1 MSTVSPLLALADSH
15 WYVHNRCTVQ
25 LLALV
30 TQTLRFLPV
39 IETLVENSGILT
51 VEKKLQRAL
60 ALVIVHDVGAF
71 ASPAVMRS

>member
-1 MSTVSPLLALADSH
+1 MSTIAALL
-15 WYVHNRCTVQ
+15 Q

-60 ALVIVHDVGAF
+60 ALVIVHDVGAL
-71 ASPAVMRS
+71 ASHAVLRS